1 MYGFAD
7 QELADAYRETTRQV
21 RAAQRI
27 DAYVVQRFTEL
38 QRVLGSRSRYH
49 VEVDAGPWAPA
60 GSGRIYITT
69 DIAHWIAEKRDP
81 HGALVSLL
89 LGRECELLDAYALD
103 RASAEAESKAPDYW
117 TEVA

>member
-7 QELADAYRETTRQV
+7 PELADAYRETTRQV
-21 RAAQRI
+21 RTAQRI
-27 DAYVVQRFTEL
+27 DAYVDSRFTEL
-38 QRVLGSRSRYH
+38 QRILGSRSRHH

-60 GSGRIYITT
+60 GTGRIYLTT
-69 DIAHWIAEKRDP
+69 DIAHWIAEKRDV
-81 HGALVSLL
+81 HGAIVSML

>member
-1 MYGFAD
+1 VYRSPD
-7 QELADAYRETTRQV
+7 PELADAYRVTARQV
-21 RAAQRI
+21 QAQQRV
-27 DAYVVQRFTEL
+27 DSYVDSRFTEL
-38 QRVLGSRSRYH
+38 QRILGSRSRYH